1 MEYLIAFISG
11 TIIGSFLNVC
21 IYRIPE
27 GESVIYPYSYCPECG
42 ERIKWY
48 DNIPVI
54 SYLILRG
61 KCRNCGKKISV
72 QYPLVELLT
81 GILTAGVVYRYGLS
95 FVSFYFLILTYVLI
109 VVSMIDLKTMLV
121 PIKLCYF
128 AMVTGILLSLFVPVI
143 SFKDSIL
150 GASFGAGII
159 LFIIE
164 TYYIFTGKEGMGYGD
179 ANIMAVIGS
188 FLGWE
193 KVLLTIFFA
202 SLIGSVVGVTLMV
215 LKGKNAKFALPFG
228 PFLSIGAYITLLFGN
243 EIIRWYL
250 GKSGWC
256 F

>member
-27 GESVIYPYSYCPECG
+27 GESVIYPYSHCPECG

-81 GILTAGVVYRYGLS
+81 GILTTGVVYRYGLS
-95 FVSFYFLILTYVLI
+95 FVSFYFLILIYVLI
-109 VVSMIDLKTMLV
+109 VVSMIDLKTMFV

-179 ANIMAVIGS
+179 ASIMAIIGA

-202 SLIGSVVGVTLMV
+202 SLIGSVAGIIIMV
-215 LKGKNAKFALPFG
+215 VKGKNTKFALPFG
-228 PFLSIGAYITLLFGN
+228 PFLSAGAYITMMSGS
-243 EIIRWYL
+243 EIIKWYL
-250 GKSGWC
+250 EKLG
-256 F
+256 

>member
-1 MEYLIAFISG
+1 MEYLMAFILG
-11 TIIGSFLNVC
+11 AVIGSFLNVC
-21 IYRIPE
+21 IYRIPME
-27 GESVIYPYSYCPECG
+27 ESVIYPSSHCPECG
-42 ERIKWY
+42 EKIKWY
-48 DNIPVI
+48 DNIPII

-72 QYPLVELLT
+72 QYPLIELLT
-81 GILTAGVVYRYGLS
+81 GILTAGVIWKYGIS
-95 FVSFYFLILTYVLI
+95 FVSLYFLILTYVLV
-109 VVSMIDLKTMLV
+109 VVSTIDLKTMLV
-121 PIKLCYF
+121 PEKFCYF
-128 AMVTGILLSLFVPVI
+128 AMVAGILLSPFIPVI
-143 SFKDSIL
+143 SLKDSIL

-179 ANIMAVIGS
+179 ASIMAIIGA

-202 SLIGSVVGVTLMV
+202 SLIGSVVGIALMV

-228 PFLSIGAYITLLFGN
+228 PFLSIGAYITILFGN
-243 EIIRWYL
+243 EIIKWYL
-250 GKSGWC
+250 GKLGWC

>member
-1 MEYLIAFISG
+1 MAFILG
-11 TIIGSFLNVC
+11 AVIGSFLNVC
-21 IYRIPE
+21 IYRIPME
-27 GESVIYPYSYCPECG
+27 ESVIYPSSHCPECG
-42 ERIKWY
+42 EKIKWY
-48 DNIPVI
+48 DNIPII

-72 QYPLVELLT
+72 QYPLIELLT
-81 GILTAGVVYRYGLS
+81 GILTAGVIWKYGIS
-95 FVSFYFLILTYVLI
+95 FVSLYFLILTYVLV
-109 VVSMIDLKTMLV
+109 VVSTIDLKTMLV
-121 PIKLCYF
+121 PEKFCYF
-128 AMVTGILLSLFVPVI
+128 AMVAGILLSPFIPVI
-143 SFKDSIL
+143 SLKDSIL

-179 ANIMAVIGS
+179 ASIMAIIGA

-202 SLIGSVVGVTLMV
+202 SLIGSVVGIALMV

-228 PFLSIGAYITLLFGN
+228 PFLSIGAYITILFGN
-243 EIIRWYL
+243 EIIKWYL
-250 GKSGWC
+250 GKLGWC

>member
-1 MEYLIAFISG
+1 MEYPIAFIFG

-27 GESVIYPYSYCPECG
+27 GKSVIYPSSHCPECG
-42 ERIKWY
+42 KRIKWY

-61 KCRNCGKKISV
+61 KCRNCGEKISI
-72 QYPLVELLT
+72 QYPLIEFLT
-81 GILTAGVVYRYGLS
+81 GILTAGIVYRYGIS
-95 FVSFYFLILTYVLI
+95 SVSLYFLTLTYTLI
-109 VVSMIDLKTMLV
+109 VVSMIDLKMMLV
-121 PIKLCYF
+121 PVKPCYF
-128 AMVTGILLSLFVPVI
+128 AMVAGILLSPFVPVI
-143 SFKDSIL
+143 SFKDSVS

-179 ANIMAVIGS
+179 ANIMAIIGA

-202 SLIGSVVGVTLMV
+202 SLIGSVVGVTIMV
-215 LKGKNAKFALPFG
+215 ARGKDTKFALPFG
-228 PFLSIGAYITLLFGN
+228 PFLSAGAYITMMSGN
-243 EIIRWYL
+243 EIIKWYL
-250 GKSGWC
+250 EKIG
-256 F
+256 